1 VRRTDPYDGDPT
13 MVMFSG
19 PIALGL
25 MAQRMK
31 GRTGVWWWLL
41 SLVAMCVVNVLA
53 GGEELRTFAFVASV
67 IGLFNLMFGENASP
81 TNRSASTRPAA
92 GRGERP
98 MIALLTAILLAF
110 ATAASAQ
117 TTFRDASGRTTG
129 TVTTDSNGTKT
140 FRDAG
145 GRTTGT
151 ATRDSNG
158 TTTFRDA
165 GGRTTGTATAPRR

>member
-1 VRRTDPYDGDPT
+1 MKAIYIV
-13 MVMFSG
+13 
-19 PIALGL
+19 ALTL
-25 MAQRMK
+25 
-31 GRTGVWWWLL
+31 
-41 SLVAMCVVNVLA
+41 AM
-53 GGEELRTFAFVASV
+53 
-67 IGLFNLMFGENASP
+67 I
-81 TNRSASTRPAA
+81 
-92 GRGERP
+92 
-98 MIALLTAILLAF
+98 
-110 ATAASAQ
+110 TAASAQNQ

>member
-1 VRRTDPYDGDPT
+1 MNTDSLPSLSNFADLSAAPT
-13 MVMFSG
+13 HAMGVTLRSRNKEKWTMSILT
-19 PIALGL
+19 IAAL
-25 MAQRMK
+25 M
-31 GRTGVWWWLL
+31 
-41 SLVAMCVVNVLA
+41 LA
-53 GGEELRTFAFVASV
+53 
-67 IGLFNLMFGENASP
+67 
-81 TNRSASTRPAA
+81 
-92 GRGERP
+92 
-98 MIALLTAILLAF
+98 AI
-110 ATAASAQ
+110 TAASAQNQ

-129 TVTTDSNGTKT
+129 TVTTDSNGTRT